1 MIDTEFTKKIAVW
14 LESDHTKVEQ
24 IAQGAD
30 LLLSLNRDH
39 AMYQRI
45 MRRPSRELKFL
56 EYKLRRYLQLRED
69 GLTIREVVKLDNELT
84 PQLKVVV
91 ESEDDTTGAEQTL
104 PTATEDNPPAVL
116 RKGLRPDH
124 DKLPADIQAI
134 WPANAERWKKI
145 KEAFETC
152 KGLTEPC
159 DRYEYLK
166 ILKDTWYKYK
176 KEMARYDDY
185 VLTDNGKSD
194 VSGEKPTELTP
205 EQDKEL
211 KNADSYI
218 SKNLPLLAEA
228 IDDAKVDEQDEQL
241 LSKVESILERVQ
253 QRVDILLKYGRTLTE
268 ERRDLMVGLGIRVEL
283 QEQVEDEQ
291 GEKSE

>member
-1 MIDTEFTKKIAVW
+1 MIDTEFTKKIAEW
-14 LESDHTKVEQ
+14 LESDHAGIDQ
-24 IAQGAD
+24 IARGAD

-45 MRRPSRELKFL
+45 MRRPLRELKFL
-56 EYKLRRYLQLRED
+56 EYKLRRFLQLRED

-91 ESEDDTTGAEQTL
+91 ESEDDTTEAEQTL
-104 PTATEDNPPAVL
+104 PTATEDNPTAVL

-124 DKLPADIQAI
+124 DKLPSDIQKI
-134 WPANAERWKKI
+134 WQANAERWKKI
-145 KEAFETC
+145 KEAYETC

-176 KEMARYDDY
+176 KEMERYDNY
-185 VLTDNGKSD
+185 VLTENGKSD
-194 VSGEKPTELTP
+194 VDDKPTELTP

-218 SKNLPLLAEA
+218 SKNLPVLAQA
-228 IDDAKVDEQDEQL
+228 IDDAKVDEHDEQL
-241 LSKVESILERVQ
+241 RLKVESILERIQ
-253 QRVDILLKYGRTLTE
+253 QRVDILLKYCRTFTD
-268 ERRDLMVGLGIRVEL
+268 ERRDLMVGLGLRVEL